1 MDFREQI
8 IEYRKSAPSVSS
20 LSIDTD
26 LYFLGK
32 YGTDGKGSKYKFD
45 GTLIP
50 GNIYFFSYDTN
61 AELSDKVP
69 FINRNPLILYLSSE
83 KIGEDIVIKSIDL
96 TITPPEQRLEI
107 LQKFWDQFQP
117 SIEEGIK
124 KTEIGNQPSPIRI
137 ESKSISRLFDGTG
150 YSSSFVGF
158 KYRFMKN
165 VKWIDY
171 SDWSKLPFLKYS
183 SIQGLSI
190 NEIYSNYRSKLNK

>member
-26 LYFLGK
+26 LYFLEK
-32 YGTDGKGSKYKFD
+32 YGTDGKGAKYKFD

-61 AELSDKVP
+61 TELSDKVP

-83 KIGEDIVIKSIDL
+83 KIGEDIVVKSIDL
-96 TITPPEQRLEI
+96 TVTPPEQRLEI
-107 LQKFWDQFQP
+107 VQNFWNQFKS

-124 KTEIGNQPSPIRI
+124 KTEEGNVPNPIRVD
-137 ESKSISRLFDGTG
+137 SKSIPRLFEGTG

-158 KYRFMKN
+158 KYKFMRN
-165 VKWIDY
+165 IKWVDY
-171 SDWSKLPFLKYS
+171 SDWAKLPFLKYS
-183 SIQGLSI
+183 SVQGLSI
-190 NEIYSNYRSKLNK
+190 NEIYTNYRSKLIK

>member
-1 MDFREQI
+1 MDLREQI
-8 IEYRKSAPSVSS
+8 IEYRNSATSVSS
-20 LSIDTD
+20 LATDTD

-32 YGTDGKGSKYKFD
+32 YGVDGKGTSYKFD

-61 AELSDKVP
+61 MELSDKVP

-83 KIGEDIVIKSIDL
+83 KVGDDIVVKSIDL
-96 TITPPEQRLEI
+96 TITPPEQRLDI
-107 LQKFWDQFQP
+107 LQKFWNQFQP

-124 KTEIGNQPSPIRI
+124 KTEAGNAPSTIRI
-137 ESKSISRLFDGTG
+137 ESKSIPRLFGGTG

-165 VKWIDY
+165 VKWVSY
-171 SDWSKLPFLKYS
+171 LDWAKLPFLKYS
-183 SIQGLSI
+183 SIQGLSV
-190 NEIYSNYRSKLNK
+190 NEIYTNYRSKLNK

>member
-8 IEYRKSAPSVSS
+8 IEYRKSASSVSS

-32 YGTDGKGSKYKFD
+32 YGVDGKGSKYKFD

-50 GNIYFFSYDTN
+50 GSAYFFSYDTN
-61 AELSDKVP
+61 AELGDKIP

-83 KIGEDIVIKSIDL
+83 RIGEDIIVKSIDL
-96 TITPPEQRLEI
+96 TVTPPEQRLEI

-124 KTEIGNQPSPIRI
+124 KTDTENPPNPIRI
-137 ESKSISRLFDGTG
+137 ESKDISQLFKGTG
-150 YSSSFVGF
+150 YNSSFVGF
-158 KYRFMKN
+158 KYKFMKN

-190 NEIYSNYRSKLNK
+190 NEIYTNYRSKLIK